1 MFVTSIIDK
10 AQMSEEDIKLNYIT
24 PALQAKGWQGYIT
37 METKITAG
45 KVNLR
50 GNIVVREKPKKVD
63 YLLYIWENQPIAVV
77 EAKKNDKAVSFGLQQ
92 AKEYAEKLDLPFAY
106 SSNGD
111 GFEEYDYLRGL
122 ERTIGLDEF
131 PTRDELIAR
140 YYQEM
145 NNGTGITETEKRVQ
159 EQPYYSSQDTYPPR
173 FYQRIAIDR
182 TLDAIALGQQRILL
196 VMATGT
202 GKTYTAFQI
211 VYRLLKSGMKGKILY
226 LADRNILVDQ
236 SIEQDFKPLNKTI
249 HKIDYSEDR
258 KVPGKVLSHE
268 VYFALYQQLIGDND
282 EKHYAE
288 LFRPGFFDLVIVDEC
303 HRGSAKD
310 DSKWREILDY
320 FSGATQ
326 IGMTATPKE
335 SKYISNLSYFG
346 DPVYTY
352 SLNEGIEDGFLANFK
367 VIEPRMNIGDG
378 WRPYKGQKD
387 IFGVEIEDRI
397 YNNTDYDY
405 NIVIEDRI
413 HAVARAITDYLK
425 STDRMQKTIVF
436 CADEPAA
443 DRMRK
448 ELSNLN
454 RDMMKDHPDY
464 VVRITG
470 SDDYGKSKLDY
481 FISIGQ
487 DYPVIATTSEL
498 LSTGVDTKTVK
509 VIAIDKNI
517 SSMTAF
523 KQTIGRG
530 TRIVEKKDKLSFII
544 MDFRGVS
551 RLFADPDWDGPIE
564 IDPDYVPGGHGDPD
578 IPPSDPNVPPTDPDA
593 PPEVP
598 PVDPPTPRHKPIV
611 DKEGCTVEIIQQT
624 VSIYDPQGK
633 LLRQESIIDYTKT
646 NIQGEYGSLDQFI
659 RYWSGLQKKDVI
671 TELLK
676 DRGID
681 LEALKKDQGMEDVDD
696 YDFICHVAFD
706 QKPLTR
712 AERAGKVKRSD
723 FFSNYSGAAR
733 EVLEALLDR
742 YMNLGITEME
752 STEILKLDPFA
763 KYGKP
768 AKIAGLF
775 GGPQGYYQALQELE
789 KALYWAA

>member
-578 IPPSDPNVPPTDPDA
+578 IPPSDPNVPPTAPDA

-789 KALYWAA
+789 KVLYGAA

>member
-789 KALYWAA
+789 KVLYGAA

>member
-1 MFVTSIIDK
+1 MTPVIDK
-10 AQMSEEDIKLNYIT
+10 NQMSEEDIKLYFIT
-24 PALQAKGWQGYIT
+24 PAIQVKGWKGFIT

-45 KVNLR
+45 KVNLH

-63 YLLYIWENQPIAVV
+63 YLLYIRENQPIAVV
-77 EAKKNDKAVSFGLQQ
+77 EAKKNDKSISFGLQQ

-111 GFEEYDYLRGL
+111 GFEEYDYLTGL

-140 YYQEM
+140 YYMEM
-145 NNGTGITETEKRVQ
+145 NHGAGITETEKLLQ
-159 EQPYYSSQDTYPPR
+159 AQPYYSSQDTYPPR
-173 FYQRIAIDR
+173 FYQRIAINR

-211 VYRLLKSGMKGKILY
+211 VYRLLKSGMKAKILY

-249 HKIDYSEDR
+249 HKIDYSEDI

-268 VYFALYQQLIGDND
+268 VYFALYQQLIGDHD

-335 SKYISNLSYFG
+335 SKYVSNLSYFG

-387 IFGVEIEDRI
+387 IFGEEIEDRI

-413 HAVARAITDYLK
+413 HAVAKDITDYLK
-425 STDRMQKTIVF
+425 STGRMQKTIVF

-443 DRMRK
+443 ERMRK

-454 RDMMKDHPDY
+454 KDMMKNHPDY

-530 TRIVEKKDKLSFII
+530 TRIVEKKGKLSFVV

-578 IPPSDPNVPPTDPDA
+578 VPPPDPDVPPADPDA
-593 PPEVP
+593 PPDVP
-598 PVDPPTPRHKPIV
+598 PVDPPTPRYKPIV
-611 DKEGCTVEIIQQT
+611 DKDGCKVEIIQKT
-624 VSIYDPQGK
+624 VSIYDPHGK

-681 LEALKKDQGMEDVDD
+681 LEALKKDQRMEDVDD

-723 FFSNYSGAAR
+723 FFSKYIGAAR

-789 KALYWAA
+789 KALYGAA

>member
-1 MFVTSIIDK
+1 MNPIIDK
-10 AQMSEEDIKLNYIT
+10 SQMSEEDIKLNYIT
-24 PALQAKGWQGYIT
+24 PAIQAKGWQGYIT

-50 GNIVVREKPKKVD
+50 GNIVVREQPKKVD
-63 YLLYIWENQPIAVV
+63 YLLYIRENQPIAVV
-77 EAKKNDKAVSFGLQQ
+77 EAKKNDKTVSFGLQQ

-111 GFEEYDYLRGL
+111 GFEEYDYLTGL

-131 PTRDELIAR
+131 PTRDELITR
-140 YYQEM
+140 YYREM
-145 NNGTGITETEKRVQ
+145 NNGAGITETEKLVQ
-159 EQPYYSSQDTYPPR
+159 AQPYYSSQDTYPPR

-211 VYRLLKSGMKGKILY
+211 VYRLLKSGMKAKILY

-249 HKIDYSEDR
+249 HKIDYSEDI

-268 VYFALYQQLIGDND
+268 VYFALYQQLIGDHD

-335 SKYISNLSYFG
+335 SKYVSNLSYFG

-413 HAVARAITDYLK
+413 HAVAKDITDYLK
-425 STDRMQKTIVF
+425 STGRMQKTIVF

-443 DRMRK
+443 ERMRK

-454 RDMMKDHPDY
+454 KDMMKNHPDY

-530 TRIVEKKDKLSFII
+530 TRIVEKKGKLSFVV

-564 IDPDYVPGGHGDPD
+564 IDPDYVPGGHSDPD
-578 IPPSDPNVPPTDPDA
+578 VPPTDPNTPPTDPDA
-593 PPEVP
+593 LPDVP
-598 PVDPPTPRHKPIV
+598 PVDPPTPRYKPIV
-611 DKEGCTVEIIQQT
+611 DKDGCTVEIIQKT
-624 VSIYDPQGK
+624 VSIYDPHGK

-671 TELLK
+671 TEMLK

-723 FFSNYSGAAR
+723 FFSKYSGAAR

-742 YMNLGITEME
+742 YMNLGINEME

-789 KALYWAA
+789 KALYGAA